1 MDDEVRVAVEGAY
14 QRCLLL
20 IESKKDQVHLLAEC
34 LMEKETIT
42 NADVTR
48 LLGPRPFAASKDYE
62 DFLSAGTIGILLL
75 YMLYV
80 ILTVCFFVVCMY

>member
-14 QRCLLL
+14 QRCLTL

-75 YMLYV
+75 YILYNIR
-80 ILTVCFFVVCMY
+80 ILNEHTHV